1 MIKILC
7 LHIASR
13 RPSYRYRVNQFLPFW
28 SEYGISLE
36 TVCISGKETL
46 NLFKYLFRYTDY
58 DYVWIQRKAL
68 PVAIIKFISL
78 CTKVIYDFDD
88 ALYAR
93 ECMTTEAISP
103 QNRGV
108 IGRFNYTLKKSALV
122 FAGNATL
129 KSYAE
134 KFNPVVH
141 IIPTSLELP
150 EIHIRQAVESEGI
163 TIGWIGVNSNLFF
176 LKLID
181 RATRYIQDKY
191 PHVRFSVMSGKMPED
206 LITKWEFSEWSS
218 DNEKNWLSS
227 IDIGIMPLTDD
238 EWSRGKCAFKLLQY
252 MAYGKPV
259 VASDVGAN
267 RDVVLPGLNGF
278 LVDDVTEWTQ
288 ALEELVTQ
296 NEMRNTMGLN
306 GKALYEKSYKRE
318 IVQQQISDLIRNDH
332 VKRKR

>member
-1 MIKILC
+1 M
-7 LHIASR
+7 
-13 RPSYRYRVNQFLPFW
+13 NQFLPYW
-28 SEYGISLE
+28 SGYGISLD

-46 NLFKYLFRYTDY
+46 NVFKYMFRYKEY

-68 PVAIIKFISL
+68 PVVLLKFISL
-78 CTKVIYDFDD
+78 WTKVIYDFDD
-88 ALYAR
+88 AIYVR
-93 ECMTTEAISP
+93 ECMTKDTISP

-150 EIHIRQAVESEGI
+150 EIHIRQAVETEVV

-176 LKLID
+176 LKFID
-181 RATRYIQDKY
+181 QATHYIQNKY
-191 PHVRFSVMSGKMPED
+191 PNVRFSVMSGKKPED
-206 LITKWEFSEWSS
+206 LITEWEFTDWST
-218 DNEKNWLSS
+218 DNEKIWLSS

-259 VASDVGAN
+259 VATDVGAN
-267 RDVVLPGLNGF
+267 RDVVSPGVNGF
-278 LVDDVTEWTQ
+278 LVADVTEWTR

-296 NEMRNTMGLN
+296 NDLRNTMGCN
-306 GKALYEKSYKRE
+306 GKALYEKNYKRE
-318 IVQQQISDLIRNDH
+318 LVQQRISDLIRNDYIQ
-332 VKRKR
+332 RNR